1 MSPRVVW
8 CVIASIHSTE
18 RSQNPQRED
27 FPEELFDSISWDIA
41 FLLSTNGKHFTSS
54 KIWIS
59 VALTGC
65 SSRGKKKH
73 AVQLLAF
80 SESPSVDT
88 HEIKMEWDICLPCRP
103 CPLFSLWNHASDLR
117 VRNMNNA
124 SVVFCCVS
132 VAQCRKIFFSLTVLS
147 GKDYMKG
154 KQNKKKYSGIF
165 C

>member
-1 MSPRVVW
+1 MSPRVV
-8 CVIASIHSTE
+8 CGVIASIHTTE

-27 FPEELFDSISWDIA
+27 FPEDVFDSISWDIA
-41 FLLSTNGKHFTSS
+41 FLPSTNGKHFTSS

-59 VALTGC
+59 AALTGC
-65 SSRGKKKH
+65 SSRENNM
-73 AVQLLAF
+73 QLLAF

-132 VAQCRKIFFSLTVLS
+132 VAQCRKIFFSPAVLP
-147 GKDYMKG
+147 GKDYMNG